1 MSGITVV
8 YLMSSCVNWAFFLTS
23 GPLLNASETS
33 VLKAREC
40 QKRPNLHKNE
50 LNTTFF
56 CSTSPLKVPNR
67 LIFFKI
73 SLTFRF
79 DKL

>member
-1 MSGITVV
+1 MVV

-50 LNTTFF
+50 LNKRFF
-56 CSTSPLKVPNR
+56 GRRAP
-67 LIFFKI
+67 
-73 SLTFRF
+73 
-79 DKL
+79 

>member
-1 MSGITVV
+1 MLMEILEWITKIVE
-8 YLMSSCVNWAFFLTS
+8 YLTSSRVNWV
-23 GPLLNASETS
+23 SETS
-33 VLKAREC
+33 VLRAHEC
-40 QKRPNLHKNE
+40 QKRPNLHTNE

-56 CSTSPLKVPNR
+56 CSTSPLKAPKS
-67 LIFFKI
+67 LKIFKI